1 MEYLFDV
8 SFEGYIFMSS
18 VADNSSDRMHI
29 MPFHRFSDSI
39 MIMVLYINQLADNF
53 LADSFVY
60 QKQQLTIKDRR

>member
-1 MEYLFDV
+1 MY
-8 SFEGYIFMSS
+8 
-18 VADNSSDRMHI
+18 I

-53 LADSFVY
+53 LVDSFVY